1 MISGTD
7 QPSFVLVALVPAA
20 VVRNSD
26 LAVDKWVLFTWQL
39 FEFRTRSVNLVRTD
53 KPSQAI
59 RFYVKP
65 YAEW

>member
-1 MISGTD
+1 
-7 QPSFVLVALVPAA
+7 LVPAA